1 MNVFQQ
7 RFPSSLS
14 FDINHT
20 CWGVTLQPW
29 SSPLLMKPLTSP
41 SVASSLVMEPPLLT
55 DLSWGH
61 ISALLPLLSDHS
73 PINLSMV
80 PSCRLPIQTS
90 LLFWWYRCP
99 LFYPN
104 TKPWGRPFLCNS
116 PCLDLAAFLK
126 WLEGL
131 LSDLG
136 YSWPS
141 LNTALLCFFL
151 PLSYWNSHCKYV
163 RSFFTFSSCVP
174 YSLFSVLYSFTLHA
188 VRIFSVGLHFQ
199 ST

>member
-20 CWGVTLQPW
+20 CWGVTLQHW

-141 LNTALLCFFL
+141 LNTALLCFF
-151 PLSYWNSHCKYV
+151 
-163 RSFFTFSSCVP
+163 FT
-174 YSLFSVLYSFTLHA
+174 SVLLELTLQ
-188 VRIFSVGLHFQ
+188 IC
-199 ST
+199 